1 MFALSSRRTRAADRS
16 PAQRPH
22 NPRSAARWL
31 AQRTSD
37 DSGFTLVE
45 LLVVVLIVGVLAAI
59 AIPAFLSQTGKAKD
73 AQAKEL
79 ARTAQTTAKTIATD
93 NDGSYQGVTPAE
105 LNAVEPTIPIAAERG
120 EAYLSA
126 AGGNADEYSVTAT
139 ATNGDELTI
148 TENADGEVS
157 RQCASPVEKTGCS
170 GGESASW

>member
-1 MFALSSRRTRAADRS
+1 VLRPPIRS
-16 PAQRPH
+16 GAP
-22 NPRSAARWL
+22 RWL
-31 AQRTSD
+31 ARCASD

-45 LLVVVLIVGVLAAI
+45 LLVVLIIGVLAAI
-59 AIPAFLSQTGKAKD
+59 AIPSFLNDKSQATD

-79 ARTAQTTAKTIATD
+79 VRTAQTTARTIATD
-93 NDGSYQGVTPAE
+93 NEGSYQRVTLTE

-126 AGGNADEYSVTAT
+126 ASGDADEYSVTVT
-139 ATNGDELTI
+139 STNGDELTI
-148 TENADGEVS
+148 SENADGEVS